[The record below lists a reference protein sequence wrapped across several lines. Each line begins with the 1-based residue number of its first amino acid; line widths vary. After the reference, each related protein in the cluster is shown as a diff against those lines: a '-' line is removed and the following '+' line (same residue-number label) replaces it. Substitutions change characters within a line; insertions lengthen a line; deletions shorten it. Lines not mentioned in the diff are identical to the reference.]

1 MANPS
6 QPNVRSRSGDTMPP
20 KGLAQASSSHAPA
33 AGGGQIVTLVLAWLG
48 VGLPLLWGVLQTLE
62 KTLALFK

>member
-1 MANPS
+1 
-6 QPNVRSRSGDTMPP
+6 MPP
-20 KGLAQASSSHAPA
+20 KAAQASASSGSLTDGA
-33 AGGGQIVTLVLAWLG
+33 ATGGGQAVTLVLAWLG

>member
-1 MANPS
+1 MANPQS
-6 QPNVRSRSGDTMPP
+6 NVRSRGGDTMPP
-20 KGLAQASSSHAPA
+20 KSAAPA
-33 AGGGQIVTLVLAWLG
+33 STPPSGGQLVTLVLAWLG

>member
-1 MANPS
+1 
-6 QPNVRSRSGDTMPP
+6 MPP
-20 KGLAQASSSHAPA
+20 KSSAVPASAS
-33 AGGGQIVTLVLAWLG
+33 GGGQLVTLALAWLG

>member
-1 MANPS
+1 MANLS

-20 KGLAQASSSHAPA
+20 KGMARGSSSAAPA

>member
-1 MANPS
+1 MANLS
-6 QPNVRSRSGDTMPP
+6 KPNVRSRSGDTMPP
-20 KGLAQASSSHAPA
+20 KAAAQANASGA
-33 AGGGQIVTLVLAWLG
+33 AVTGGGQVVTLVLAWLG

>member
-1 MANPS
+1 MANLS
-6 QPNVRSRSGDTMPP
+6 QSNVRSRGGDTMPP
-20 KGLAQASSSHAPA
+20 KAAAQAGAPA
-33 AGGGQIVTLVLAWLG
+33 AGQGGQGVTLVLAWLG

>member
-1 MANPS
+1 MANLS
-6 QPNVRSRSGDTMPP
+6 RPNVRSRSGDTMPP
-20 KGLAQASSSHAPA
+20 KAAQASAVTGGA
-33 AGGGQIVTLVLAWLG
+33 ATGGGQAVTLVLAWLG